1 MAATR
6 TPGGSMKGST
16 RNGRFAALLLLVAGC
31 SDRQLLVEP
40 ALRAPVALQAAI
52 VSSDPGAVAGP
63 DQVNDPVSST
73 GYGCGS
79 GGQSLFQGFTP
90 SASVLGAVELRLRA
104 GGSFPAQGVTTSIR
118 IRSQA
123 PTGTVIGSASV
134 TLAYR
139 PVSTSELVRFV
150 FGSPLRLT
158 PGSLYVIEWLSPA

>member
-1 MAATR
+1 
-6 TPGGSMKGST
+6 
-16 RNGRFAALLLLVAGC
+16 
-31 SDRQLLVEP
+31 
-40 ALRAPVALQAAI
+40 
-52 VSSDPGAVAGP
+52 
-63 DQVNDPVSST
+63 
-73 GYGCGS
+73 

-158 PGSLYVIEWLSPA
+158 PGSLYVIEWLSPATAGASADAILTWMGR